1 MFKKNIETPGR
12 RLWHH
17 PGVFI
22 VNFEYTLQHSVCLVN
37 FEHAFVCCRAM
48 RHKIMFKIKTR
59 QDILNPGEQWKTKV
73 IPVISNWPNFNTS
86 PCFHYC
92 WMKLQSARTSDVMI
106 ELEWILLVCIRI
118 LFSIKQMN
126 YINYRVIKLIFNV
139 FTLTLVL
146 VLLFLFQS
154 AKYSVYWRW
163 AYKPTYFKVEGKITD
178 HKKTTFSL
186 AWQAAAF
193 LIFMR
198 Q

>member
-1 MFKKNIETPGR
+1 MNNEKRKWYQWFQTGQTLIR
-12 RLWHH
+12 RR
-17 PGVFI
+17 VFI
-22 VNFEYTLQHSVCLVN
+22 IVGWSYSQRVLLTWWSNLNEFYWCVLEY
-37 FEHAFVCCRAM
+37 F
-48 RHKIMFKIKTR
+48 
-59 QDILNPGEQWKTKV
+59 
-73 IPVISNWPNFNTS
+73 
-86 PCFHYC
+86 
-92 WMKLQSARTSDVMI
+92 
-106 ELEWILLVCIRI
+106 
-118 LFSIKQMN
+118 FSIKQMN

-163 AYKPTYFKVEGKITD
+163 ACKPTYFKVEGKITD